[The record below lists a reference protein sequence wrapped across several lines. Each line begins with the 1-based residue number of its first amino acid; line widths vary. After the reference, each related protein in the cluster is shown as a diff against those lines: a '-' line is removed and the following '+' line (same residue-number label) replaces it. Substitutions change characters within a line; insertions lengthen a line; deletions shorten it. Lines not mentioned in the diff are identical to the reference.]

1 MELGIAPA
9 APTACCSQAPEGI
22 CSRCSH
28 CNWVG
33 FSLQL
38 LHPAEVNLGL
48 HIVRFPEALK
58 EMLSDI
64 YPNRI
69 TDYVYELSEFFS
81 TFYNEC
87 QVRERDNAQ
96 QQRFPCSART
106 RRVFDL
112 SSSVP
117 GAGGGQ

>member
-1 MELGIAPA
+1 MDLGIAPA
-9 APTACCSQAPEGI
+9 ASTACCLLPPERI
-22 CSRCSH
+22 WQSLQP

-33 FSLQL
+33 NSLQL
-38 LHPAEVNLGL
+38 LHPAEVNLGM
-48 HIVRFPEALK
+48 HIVRFPEAIK

-96 QQRFPCSART
+96 QQQLPCST
-106 RRVFDL
+106 RAQRAFDL

-117 GAGGGQ
+117 AAGGGQ